1 MSSSPEASNTRPRD
15 VTITRIG
22 GFLELEIQGTNHLS
36 LTYFLFDRAYC
47 VLVYVFV
54 IYYVHC
60 LYRIEWQKTIYSFGG
75 NEVKKWP
82 VHLRRSIP
90 DGIPSNSNGPTLQQ
104 QDMGLIQDRNMPSSP
119 NTLYNPHSKSS
130 FTKGQPGSKKQILVE
145 QTGMD
150 NSRGSLH
157 LVRSISLVAVSEDNS
172 LHLACQADLLAR
184 PAPGKY
190 NLHHIILLLL
200 YMHLQW

>member
-1 MSSSPEASNTRPRD
+1 MCFALC
-15 VTITRIG
+15 ILI
-22 GFLELEIQGTNHLS
+22 FL
-36 LTYFLFDRAYC
+36 Y
-47 VLVYVFV
+47 VVYA
-54 IYYVHC
+54 
-60 LYRIEWQKTIYSFGG
+60 EWQKAIYSFGG
-75 NEVKKWP
+75 SEVKKWP

-119 NTLYNPHSKSS
+119 NTLYSPHPKSS

-157 LVRSISLVAVSEDNS
+157 LVRSISLVAVSQDSS

-184 PAPGKY
+184 PTSGKY
-190 NLHHIILLLL
+190 CFYFIIYASAL
-200 YMHLQW
+200 